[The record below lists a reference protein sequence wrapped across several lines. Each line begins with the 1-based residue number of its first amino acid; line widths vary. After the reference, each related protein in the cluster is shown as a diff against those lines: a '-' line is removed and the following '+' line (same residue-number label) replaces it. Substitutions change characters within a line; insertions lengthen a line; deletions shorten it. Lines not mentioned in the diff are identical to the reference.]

1 MSREDRNEMLRARM
15 REAAEYIE
23 DMPRFS
29 SKNTPEVTKAY
40 LRLLGEPAAYAI
52 IWNPSAW
59 RPVIPR
65 AFSFPP
71 ICRISGNV
79 CA

>member
-40 LRLLGEPAAYAI
+40 LRLLGEPDRDI
-52 IWNPSAW
+52 
-59 RPVIPR
+59 
-65 AFSFPP
+65 P

>member
-40 LRLLGEPAAYAI
+40 LRLLGEPDRDMKI
-52 IWNPSAW
+52 IHVAGTNGKGS
-59 RPVIPR
+59 
-65 AFSFPP
+65 
-71 ICRISGNV
+71 V
-79 CA
+79 CS

>member
-1 MSREDRNEMLRARM
+1 MSREDRNEMLQARM

-40 LRLLGEPAAYAI
+40 LRLLGEPDRDMKTGI
-52 IWNPSAW
+52 
-59 RPVIPR
+59 
-65 AFSFPP
+65 
-71 ICRISGNV
+71 
-79 CA
+79 